1 MGENLSALLS
11 KAGSKCFSG
20 KFLLTISAAVVFVYA
35 TVARIL
41 PEEAVASIVSTV
53 FAMYFLKKEN
63 GKETNGQG

>member
-1 MGENLSALLS
+1 MKKVA
-11 KAGSKCFSG
+11 SG

-63 GKETNGQG
+63 GNDKS